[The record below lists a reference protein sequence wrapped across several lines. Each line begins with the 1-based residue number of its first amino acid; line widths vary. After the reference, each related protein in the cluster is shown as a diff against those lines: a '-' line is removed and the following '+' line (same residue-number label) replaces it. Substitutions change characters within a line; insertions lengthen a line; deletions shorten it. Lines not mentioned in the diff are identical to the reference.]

1 MPSYTEQMQNIVD
14 EYVEAGGAWPATARD
29 MAGWAINNKKWVA
42 SPSAL
47 INRCA
52 EDLARAMREELIR
65 DPQGRAVRAKH
76 VAQIQKDG
84 DQFMMWADI
93 RTASRDHM
101 AAAFQLRRQQVVGD
115 CRQLKNDVDSFNDN
129 RSPVD
134 PIQMS
139 FDFTLD
145 LIELEAIGV

>member
-1 MPSYTEQMQNIVD
+1 MPSYAEQMQNIVD
-14 EYVEAGGAWPATARD
+14 EYIKAVGTWPATARD
-29 MAGWAINNKKWVA
+29 MAAWAINNRKWAA

-52 EDLARAMREELIR
+52 EDLARAMREEMIR

-76 VAQIQKDG
+76 VARIQKDG
-84 DQFMMWADI
+84 EQLMMWADI
-93 RTASRDHM
+93 RSASREHM
-101 AAAFQLRRQQVVGD
+101 ATAFQQRRQQVVGD

-129 RSPVD
+129 RSNCN

-145 LIELEAIGV
+145 LMELEAIGV